1 MLKNKQINYQ
11 NFTYSLKKEF
21 ENIDKSLCII
31 TKDNH
36 ESKYLIHELK
46 IIFPNY
52 KIYLFPENDLLP
64 YDHFSIP
71 EIISKE
77 RFKLI
82 NQDNKDKTILVTSI
96 KNLFERYP
104 LKESF
109 RSLNKFKINFKIS
122 LTDLVKII
130 NSLNYIKKTNVEK
143 INEYAVRGGI
153 IDVFTPLYENPIR
166 IEIFDDAIETIR
178 FFNIE
183 TQSSIKNIN
192 EFYLSKGTD
201 ISIDENSKV
210 LFVENWRNYFI
221 SEDERNCLIFQK
233 IKKNIRPEGLEIYLP
248 FFFKKTS
255 SFFELFNNFEFI
267 KSANLDNEINK
278 YYEFINERYTDEKN
292 GLERPVLKPNDLFF
306 DIDTILSKM
315 KEIKNLPLF
324 KINLSIDS
332 FKSLETAIKN
342 KEFKGKKLYLI
353 SSLKEQIEKLKSK
366 YNNISKKI
374 ETEVNILEG
383 NICRPI
389 FDIDKNRYYFHK
401 EYMEKSQNVISNTT
415 KNSISTSK
423 STKIFNKGDY
433 VIHEDYGL
441 GIYEGLEVIEANNAA
456 NEYLKIIYANK
467 ENLYV
472 PFRNANKISN
482 YHKKS
487 PINFTQ
493 LDSLSS
499 KKWTSK
505 KNKAIKKINDHASEI
520 LDIESRRNSSES
532 ISLKVSDNTINEFE
546 NDFPFEETNDQKK
559 SFISIRHDLS
569 LVKPMNRVLCGDV
582 GFGKT
587 EVAMKSSFISVM
599 SGKQVIMIS
608 PSTIL
613 SDQHFNSF
621 IDRFRNYPVVIRKL
635 TRHSGLKKKKQIIE
649 DFNKNKI
656 DILIST
662 HMAFNDDINY
672 KNIGLLIVDEEHK
685 FGIKQKN
692 YIKNK
697 QSSVHTLYL
706 SATPIPRTMNL
717 VYSGLKDFSFLQ
729 TPPSNRLSV
738 KSFLKIQTS
747 QLLKEALSREYLRGG
762 QCFIVQNDIKKMKS
776 LVNEINS
783 ILPNFKVNIAHG
795 KLNKNEI
802 TKVMND
808 FKSGEIDGLICTT
821 IVEMGLD
828 ISNANTIV
836 IIDSHNFGLSQL
848 HQLRGRVGRSHI
860 QGYCYYLIPTLEIPK
875 ISRSRLDSVIRHSKL
890 GEGFLIAEED
900 LEIRGGGEILGDKQ
914 SGHIDNIGLSLYL
927 SMLKECI
934 DKLKSNKQII
944 KNDLDI
950 NFYDSA
956 FICSDYLPSPVERLK
971 IYKKI
976 SLSEDIDT
984 LKDIELSLI
993 DRCGKM
999 PNELQN
1005 LFNNQKIVIR
1015 ISKSGIKS
1023 IKSNDR
1029 NTNIVFSKKVDR
1041 KVFKN
1046 LINLISSKPNIFTID
1061 KENKFTYKLHEKDPD
1076 IRRNNVNLLLDEI
1089 I

>member
-109 RSLNKFKINFKIS
+109 KSLNKFKINFKIS

-166 IEIFDDAIETIR
+166 IEIFDDEIESIR

-201 ISIDENSKV
+201 ISIDENSKE
-210 LFVENWRNYFI
+210 LFIQNWRNYFI

-267 KSANLDNEINK
+267 KSTNLDKKVNK

-292 GLERPVLKPNDLFF
+292 RLERPVLKPNDLFF

-315 KEIKNLPLF
+315 KKIKNLPLL

-332 FKSLETAIKN
+332 FKSLEIAIKN
-342 KEFKGKKLYLI
+342 KEFKGKELYLI

-366 YNNISKKI
+366 YNNISKKA

-401 EYMEKSQNVISNTT
+401 EYMEKSQNVISDTT
-415 KNSISTSK
+415 KYSISTSE
-423 STKIFNKGDY
+423 SSKIFDKGDY

-441 GIYEGLEVIEANNAA
+441 GVYEGLEVIEVNNAA

-532 ISLKVSDNTINEFE
+532 TSLKVSDNTINEFE

-599 SGKQVIMIS
+599 SDKQVIVIS

-621 IDRFRNYPVVIRKL
+621 IDRFRNFPVVIKKL
-635 TRHSGLKKKKQIIE
+635 TRHSGVKKKKQIIE

-697 QSSVHTLYL
+697 QSNVHTLYL

-747 QLLKEALSREYLRGG
+747 QLLKEALSREFLRGG

-934 DKLKSNKQII
+934 DRLKSNKQVI

>member
-52 KIYLFPENDLLP
+52 EIYLFPENDLLP

-82 NQDNKDKTILVTSI
+82 NQDNKDKTILVTSV

-104 LKESF
+104 SKESF

-122 LTDLVKII
+122 LTDLVMII

-153 IDVFTPLYENPIR
+153 IDVFTPLYKNPIR
-166 IEIFDDAIETIR
+166 IEIFDDVIESIR
-178 FFNIE
+178 FFNVE
-183 TQSSIKNIN
+183 TQSSIKSIN
-192 EFYLSKGTD
+192 EFYLSKGAN
-201 ISIDENSKV
+201 IPIDENSRD

-221 SEDERNCLIFQK
+221 SEDERKCLIFQK

-248 FFFKKTS
+248 FFYKKTS

-267 KSANLDNEINK
+267 KSSDLNNKINK
-278 YYEFINERYTDEKN
+278 YYEFINERYSEEKN

-306 DIDTILSKM
+306 DLDTIDSKI
-315 KEIKNLPLF
+315 KKIKNLPLL
-324 KINLSIDS
+324 KINLSINS
-332 FKSLETAIKN
+332 FKSLEIAIKN
-342 KEFKGKKLYLI
+342 KEFKGNKVYLI
-353 SSLKEQIEKLKSK
+353 SSYKEQIEKLKSK
-366 YNNISKKI
+366 YNNISKEV
-374 ETEVNILEG
+374 ETEVITLEG
-383 NICRPI
+383 NIFRPI
-389 FDIDKNRYYFHK
+389 FDMDKNIYYFHK
-401 EYMEKSQNVISNTT
+401 EYMEKSQNVTADT
-415 KNSISTSK
+415 VKYSIVTPE

-441 GIYEGLEVIEANNAA
+441 GVYDGLEVIEANNAA

-487 PINFTQ
+487 PLNYSQ

-532 ISLKVSDNTINEFE
+532 TSLKINDSTINEFE

-599 SGKQVIMIS
+599 SGKQVIVIS

-613 SDQHFNSF
+613 CDQHFNSF
-621 IDRFRNYPVVIRKL
+621 IDRFRNFPVVIKKL

-662 HMAFNDDINY
+662 HMAFNNDINY
-672 KNIGLLIVDEEHK
+672 KNIGLLVVDEEHK
-685 FGIKQKN
+685 FGIRQKN
-692 YIKNK
+692 FIKNK
-697 QSSVHTLYL
+697 QSNVHTLYL

-747 QLLKEALSREYLRGG
+747 QLLKEALSRELLRGG
-762 QCFIVQNDIKKMKS
+762 QCFIVQNDIKKMES

-783 ILPNFKVNIAHG
+783 ILPNFKVSIVHG
-795 KLNKNEI
+795 KLNKIEI
-802 TKVMND
+802 TKVMNN
-808 FKSGEIDGLICTT
+808 FKSGEIDGLVCTT

-828 ISNANTIV
+828 IPNANTIV

-848 HQLRGRVGRSHI
+848 HQLRGRVGRSHV

-875 ISRSRLDSVIRHSKL
+875 ISRSRLDSIIRHSKL

-900 LEIRGGGEILGDKQ
+900 LEIRGGGEMLGDKQ

-934 DKLKSNKQII
+934 DKLKSNKEVL
-944 KNDLDI
+944 KNNFDI

-956 FICSDYLPSPVERLK
+956 FICSDYLPSPIERLK

-976 SLSEDIDT
+976 NLSNNTDT
-984 LKDIELSLI
+984 LNDIKLSLI

-999 PNELQN
+999 PQEVEN
-1005 LFNNQKIVIR
+1005 LFNNQKIIIR
-1015 ISKSGIKS
+1015 INKSGIKS

-1029 NTNIVFSKKVDR
+1029 NTNIVLSNNING

-1046 LINLISSKPNIFTID
+1046 LINLISLKPNIYTID

-1076 IRRNNVNLLLDEI
+1076 KRRNNVNLLLDEI